1 MEEINLSIRGFPS
14 LFRKKN
20 EKMERKKKEG
30 LTALDTLLD
39 ATSISKYSFLKH
51 QGNTKF
57 QFNRATHA
65 VGGFTHSSV
74 RKYINKL
81 INFQRVFKQIVFFQY

>member
-1 MEEINLSIRGFPS
+1 MIYLIVLEISEGKLEEINLSIRGFPS

-65 VGGFTHSSV
+65 LRWVHS
-74 RKYINKL
+74 
-81 INFQRVFKQIVFFQY
+81 

>member
-1 MEEINLSIRGFPS
+1 
-14 LFRKKN
+14 
-20 EKMERKKKEG
+20 MERKKKEG

-81 INFQRVFKQIVFFQY
+81 INFRVFKQIVFFQY